1 MRPLTI
7 ETVEEL
13 VSSSDSAS
21 ADRRRAAFET
31 FASLPMP
38 SPKDEAWRYVELDM
52 NLEEY
57 GLAEAPGDPI
67 PNDAFVDSVDDA
79 IGRATIVDGFVTTI
93 EHDSEAVFETRIDP
107 PGDMVAALGDKFAA
121 AQLAFSGEGVVL
133 DVPGGASIERPFV
146 VDLQATQDRIISFPS
161 VTVRLG
167 DNAEASVLVLMR
179 STDGAVAQAP
189 AVTLQA
195 GNAARLRYTSAQVMG
210 AEAIS
215 IVRQRA
221 TAGSDATVRLGEV
234 GLGGTFSRVDL
245 GVDLVGNGSSVE
257 VVGLYFGE
265 HQQVLDYRMVMD
277 HIGRNTS
284 SDVFLKGAVEDDARS
299 VFTGLLRI
307 EDDAV
312 RTSAFETNRN
322 LVLSPGAKAHSV
334 PNLEILCD
342 DVICGHGSSVGPLEE
357 EHLYY
362 LQSRGM
368 SRARAER
375 LLIRG
380 FFSEVI
386 ERLPSTRLAG
396 PIRDVVYRRFSE
408 AQQAGRIA
416 L

>member
-1 MRPLTI
+1 LTI
-7 ETVEEL
+7 ETLEQL
-13 VSSSDSAS
+13 ISSGDSAA
-21 ADRRRAAFET
+21 ADQRRAAFET

-52 NLEEY
+52 DLDQY
-57 GLAEAPGDPI
+57 GLAEEPGDPI
-67 PNDAFVDSVDDA
+67 ADDAFVGSVEDA
-79 IGRATIVDGFVTTI
+79 VGRATIVDGYVTAVD
-93 EHDSEAVFETRIDP
+93 HDSKAAFEARLDLAGS
-107 PGDMVAALGDKFAA
+107 PGIGGGDKFAA
-121 AQLAFSGEGVVL
+121 ASLAFAGEGIVL
-133 DVPGGASIERPFV
+133 DVPSGTTIERPFII
-146 VDLQATQDRIISFPS
+146 DLQATQPGVISFPS
-161 VTVRLG
+161 VHVRLG
-167 DNAEASVLVLMR
+167 DDAEAAVLVLMR
-179 STDGAVAQAP
+179 SAAGAVAQAP
-189 AVTLQA
+189 NVTLRA
-195 GNAARLRYTSAQVMG
+195 GNAARLRYTNAQVMG
-210 AEAIS
+210 HDAIN

-221 TAGSDATVRLGEV
+221 SAGNDATVRLGEV
-234 GLGGTFSRVDL
+234 ALGGTFSRVDL
-245 GVDLVGNGSSVE
+245 GVDLEGNGSSVE

-265 HQQVLDYRMVMD
+265 HEQVLDYRMVMN

-284 SDVFLKGAVEDDARS
+284 SDVYLKGAVEDDARS

-307 EDDAV
+307 EKDAV

-357 EHLYY
+357 DHLYY
-362 LQSRGM
+362 LQSRGI

-386 ERLPSTRLAG
+386 DRLPSSRLAD

-408 AQQAGRIA
+408 AQQEGRIA
-416 L
+416 T